1 MCRMQLDCTQV
12 QGGPQLRQLQ
22 RLVTGPLCPAP
33 PPHLVPANTAATAC
47 IFCRHAACCCSA
59 VGLPFAKGS
68 LRNSCIAL
76 SSGSNAF
83 SSASVM
89 PGRQGYGGFQKAAA
103 LRAHTTGL
111 HQCMQQ
117 CAAHAVPPGP
127 ALGSPSSLAFQGQAH
142 AEAAHVEHQDEG
154 RQRQGAC
161 HENCGRQDQVGQERE
176 VPWSIPAA
184 GGA

>member
-1 MCRMQLDCTQV
+1 MCRMQLGCTQV
-12 QGGPQLRQLQ
+12 QGGPQLLQLQ
-22 RLVTGPLCPAP
+22 QLVTGPLCPAP

-47 IFCRHAACCCSA
+47 IFCRHTACCCSA
-59 VGLPFAKGS
+59 VRLPNAIGS

-89 PGRQGYGGFQKAAA
+89 PGRRGYGGLQKAAA

-111 HQCMQQ
+111 HGCMQQ
-117 CAAHAVPPGP
+117 CAAHAVPPGA
-127 ALGSPSSLAFQGQAH
+127 ALGRPSSLAFQGQAH
-142 AEAAHVEHQDEG
+142 AEVAHVEHQHKG

-161 HENCGRQDQVGQERE
+161 HEYRCGQEQVGQERE